1 MWTEPLKKDNREKCR
16 QGRMG
21 AEGNVWEP
29 GEEMLSETRWR
40 KARGERSAA
49 GDRQASGESEVGVLY
64 SDTSAEKAFERRG
77 RVCPQI

>member
-1 MWTEPLKKDNREKCR
+1 MCAEKKDNREKCR

-49 GDRQASGESEVGVLY
+49 GDRQASGESEVGHSLQPDPTCIP
-64 SDTSAEKAFERRG
+64 SRLG
-77 RVCPQI
+77 